1 MTRQDGFTLLETV
14 VALVIMALGVTAL
27 SRLTATGLAAS
38 EQAERLA
45 VATGLARSVL
55 ARTGVDQTLA
65 VGEDAGAWD
74 DGYRWRR
81 TVRPMAQEFPADFV
95 PLEVEVTVGRG
106 PRDPTV
112 TLTSFRLVERKP

>member
-1 MTRQDGFTLLETV
+1 MSRQDGFSLLETV

-27 SRLTATGLAAS
+27 GRLTATGLAAS

-45 VATGLARSVL
+45 VATALARSVL
-55 ARTGVDQTLA
+55 ARSGVDDTLA
-65 VGEDAGAWD
+65 EGMAEGAWE

-81 TVRPMAQEFPADFV
+81 VVRPVPQDFPADFV
-95 PLEVEVTVGRG
+95 PVEVDVTVGRG